1 MRIAGVMS
9 GSSLDGVD
17 VAIVDFVS
25 LSEWEVFSCHLIPYS
40 PEWVDRLRRYYEL
53 SARDYIAFQYA
64 YSYYLADL
72 LNPVIRGKSINLL
85 SVHGHTLLHDPKRGF
100 SEQIGNGA
108 IISAKTGVPC
118 VTDFRNGD
126 MALGGQ
132 GTPLAPI
139 VDQILYSGHDYY
151 LNLGGIANITII
163 KEKNISAYDICPCN
177 QVLNHFSQKLGHEY
191 DKDGNLSRSGQRV
204 DALITYFDSWT
215 YFSSPPPKSLDN
227 NWIREQFIAGI
238 PGAAEIDVLHSLTI
252 WMADAIAGQINHMHR
267 MAQSL
272 LPTGGGTHN
281 HFLMEL
287 LFERLAAR
295 GCEMVVPD
303 AEVIDFKE
311 AVLMALLGHLYIID
325 QRNVLASVTGAMRNS
340 IGGALYKC

>member
-17 VAIVDFVS
+17 VAIVDFLS
-25 LSEWEVFSCHLIPYS
+25 ISEWEIVSCHLIPYTH
-40 PEWVDRLRRYYEL
+40 EWVDRLRGYYEL

-64 YSYYLADL
+64 YSYYLANL
-72 LNPVIRGKSINLL
+72 LKPVIKEKSVELV

-163 KEKNISAYDICPCN
+163 RDNNISAYDICPCN

-191 DKDGNLSRSGQRV
+191 DKGGQLARSGQKR
-204 DALITYFDSWT
+204 DDLISYFDSWS
-215 YFSSPPPKSLDN
+215 YFSAPPPKSLDN

-238 PGAAEIDVLHSLTI
+238 PNVRIVDIVHSLSF
-252 WMADAIAGQINHMHR
+252 WMTDAIANQIITIHGV
-267 MAQSL
+267 AQSML
-272 LPTGGGTHN
+272 CTGGGTHN
-281 HFLMEL
+281 HFLVEL
-287 LFERLAAR
+287 LSERLAAR
-295 GCEMVVPD
+295 GCQLVVPD
-303 AEVIDFKE
+303 AEVIDYKE
-311 AVLMALLGHLYIID
+311 AVLMALLGHLYITD
-325 QRNVLASVTGAMRNS
+325 QRNVLGSVTGALRNS